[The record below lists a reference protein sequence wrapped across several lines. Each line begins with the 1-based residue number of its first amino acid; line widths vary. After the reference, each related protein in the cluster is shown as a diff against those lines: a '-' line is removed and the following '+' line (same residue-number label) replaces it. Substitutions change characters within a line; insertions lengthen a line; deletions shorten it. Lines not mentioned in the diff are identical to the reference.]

1 MLQEPWKTI
10 LYWSNSDKLS
20 PSFQKSCVIETGLSD
35 FHKMVTTVM
44 EATLRKIEPKLIK
57 YRDSKFFC
65 NDTFREFLQNVFS
78 QNLKSN
84 CDDRYNNF
92 AISCKNVLDKI
103 VPWKKKC
110 VRGNHSPFGNI
121 HKIRTLQGGRGSR
134 QKRTIVFLW
143 RHSIV

>member
-1 MLQEPWKTI
+1 
-10 LYWSNSDKLS
+10 
-20 PSFQKSCVIETGLSD
+20 
-35 FHKMVTTVM
+35 M

-103 VPWKKKC
+103 VPWKMKC

-121 HKIRTLQGGRGSR
+121 HKIHTLQGGRGSR
-134 QKRTIVFLW
+134 QKRTIVFL
-143 RHSIV
+143 